1 MDANEIY
8 QEFIWHVET
17 TCPQHAWAAQ
27 EWLKD
32 LREGQTT
39 DEVIMNQGEQWL
51 EEHNCTET
59 NETKWDDEEDWSQW
73 EDDNDKPMEFN
84 STDDLYWALI

>member
-17 TCPQHAWAAQ
+17 TCPQHYQAAQ
-27 EWLKD
+27 EWANN
-32 LREGQTT
+32 T
-39 DEVIMNQGEQWL
+39 DFNQSMEAIMSQGEQWL